1 MGKGL
6 DRRPETP
13 VNRREDGAVGVREDV
28 WIPSLCES
36 QCADAPCLLRVHRIN
51 GVAVGVEPNTE
62 TEGYEQL
69 AKNQGRLCP
78 KAYGV
83 IQKLYN
89 PNRIKGPLKRTNPE
103 KGHGVDPKWVDVSW
117 DEETVARRVRIRVAS
132 RDQPGI
138 LAQIINS
145 ISTSGTNIGDVTVTT
160 KQGVQAVHH
169 FELWVDDL
177 GTLRSVMTGIEK
189 VRGVSSVERV
199 RG

>member
-28 WIPSLCES
+28 WIPSICES

-62 TEGYEQL
+62 IEGYEEL
-69 AKNQGRLCP
+69 AKNRGRLCP

-117 DEETVARRVRIRVAS
+117 DEALDIIAEKLRKIRAEDPRKLAEGGGIGGMRQAGWLLSSLWPHPITHRRAFYPVRS
-132 RDQPGI
+132 
-138 LAQIINS
+138 
-145 ISTSGTNIGDVTVTT
+145 
-160 KQGVQAVHH
+160 K
-169 FELWVDDL
+169 
-177 GTLRSVMTGIEK
+177 
-189 VRGVSSVERV
+189 
-199 RG
+199 